1 LYNCIVLILFVSLLV
16 CFPQTFINLLL
27 FSFQR
32 PGVASSV
39 TVVTGEF
46 FAFFFVA
53 VFLAT
58 RGESNG
64 DGPYSQGFF
73 SGFFQKKSRPLQLA
87 VLK

>member
-1 LYNCIVLILFVSLLV
+1 LFLFLV

-32 PGVASSV
+32 PGTNSSA
-39 TVVTGEF
+39 TIVTGEF

-58 RGESNG
+58 RGEFKG
-64 DGPYSQGFF
+64 DSPYSQGFF
-73 SGFFQKKSRPLQLA
+73 SGFFQKESRPLQLA
-87 VLK
+87 VFK

>member
-1 LYNCIVLILFVSLLV
+1 LFLFLV

-32 PGVASSV
+32 PGANSSV
-39 TVVTGEF
+39 TVVTGAF
-46 FAFFFVA
+46 FAFFFVT

-58 RGESNG
+58 RGEFKG

-73 SGFFQKKSRPLQLA
+73 SGFFQKESRPLQLA
-87 VLK
+87 VFK